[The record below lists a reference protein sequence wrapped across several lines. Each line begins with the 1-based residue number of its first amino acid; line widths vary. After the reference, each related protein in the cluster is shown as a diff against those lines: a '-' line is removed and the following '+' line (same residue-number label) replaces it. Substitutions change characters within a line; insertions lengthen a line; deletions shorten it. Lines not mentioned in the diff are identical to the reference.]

1 MDRSHSRFP
10 AGSVG
15 LALFLLRLAAGFGL
29 VSEGIHLLTIAATP
43 LDATSPVLLGLPLVA
58 SAIMLILGLRT
69 TIAGSAAAVCTAASV
84 LSGMDRVNLPATDV
98 DAWFFLLA
106 LLVNLSISLALTG
119 PGGYSLDARLS
130 GWRKIRLSSR
140 KLNGP
145 NECGTLS

>member
-1 MDRSHSRFP
+1 MDRSHSKFP

-29 VSEGIHLLTIAATP
+29 VSEGIHLLT
-43 LDATSPVLLGLPLVA
+43 TSSTTSDSTSTVLLALALMA

-69 TIAGSAAAVCTAASV
+69 TIAGSAAAVCTGGSI
-84 LSGMDRVNLPATDV
+84 LYGMDRVNPSATDV
-98 DAWFFLLA
+98 DAWFFLFA
-106 LLVNLSISLALTG
+106 LVLVLSSSLALTG

-140 KLNGP
+140 K
-145 NECGTLS
+145 SIRAASDR